1 MSSSTTFR
9 AWLRVIPGLGS
20 CQTIRG
26 QSLVFPAGSFD
37 TDTTVAFNGFQFTDP
52 RVAADKCG
60 IDGLTLFGFPGQPQ
74 LQIPPYLCGSPDL
87 VVVAVNGDQLNIQ
100 SGTVAIENDTN
111 VVLPDNTVKI
121 CKDTVGPTTIVR
133 PTPGNDPQQ
142 DDVVVY
148 QTTEPERMREFYSST
163 GVDPQFV
170 PGAAGE
176 FTNGCGSSR
185 GSSKEASYFV
195 VGMHIDFG
203 TTDPALVKQRF
214 VSLTLYKLSLLQQS
228 VTAARAA
235 GVLKNGDT
243 TKMTAQLNNAV
254 KKLGRGDPSGAL
266 GHVQQFLKFVN
277 AANYSTPAPASLYPP
292 DSQNNF
298 NGEHLMRG
306 RNIEFT
312 LRVKI
317 VPNTP

>member
-1 MSSSTTFR
+1 
-9 AWLRVIPGLGS
+9 
-20 CQTIRG
+20 
-26 QSLVFPAGSFD
+26 
-37 TDTTVAFNGFQFTDP
+37 
-52 RVAADKCG
+52 
-60 IDGLTLFGFPGQPQ
+60 
-74 LQIPPYLCGSPDL
+74 
-87 VVVAVNGDQLNIQ
+87 
-100 SGTVAIENDTN
+100 
-111 VVLPDNTVKI
+111 
-121 CKDTVGPTTIVR
+121 
-133 PTPGNDPQQ
+133 
-142 DDVVVY
+142 
-148 QTTEPERMREFYSST
+148 
-163 GVDPQFV
+163 VDPQFI

-185 GSSKEASYFV
+185 GSAKEASYFV

-228 VTAARAA
+228 VNAARAA

-277 AANYSTPAPASLYPP
+277 AAKYNTPAPASLYPP

-306 RNIEFT
+306 SNIEFT